1 MRDKSRHSYR
11 HREAGYPRPL
21 GVWGRSARSYDHL
34 RDVAP
39 GKRKALWF
47 TGLWSAISA
56 VQTLVSAFC
65 ARFRHNQRHNADTV
79 AGAHF
84 VARVGL
90 AYCAA
95 EFAVAVMALV
105 AIALAG
111 AP

>member
-1 MRDKSRHSYR
+1 MRDKLRHKYR
-11 HREAGYPRPL
+11 HREAEYPCHL
-21 GVWGRSARSYDHL
+21 GVWGRSGRSYDRL

-39 GKRKALWF
+39 RKRKALWF
-47 TGLWSAISA
+47 AGLWSAISA
-56 VQTLVSAFC
+56 VRSRASAFC
-65 ARFRHNQRHNADTV
+65 ARFRHNQRHNADMV
-79 AGAHF
+79 ADAYF

-111 AP
+111 GR